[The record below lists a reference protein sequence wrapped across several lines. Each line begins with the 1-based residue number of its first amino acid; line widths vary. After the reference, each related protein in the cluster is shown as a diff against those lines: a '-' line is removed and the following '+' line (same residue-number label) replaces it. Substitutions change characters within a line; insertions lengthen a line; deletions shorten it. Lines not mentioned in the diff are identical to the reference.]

1 MLMSDRGEPRSR
13 SCIDEARLNGRDGAA
28 AEDRSYQWRA
38 ARWRKLASQW
48 TNTLAMY
55 ANPVIGNKP
64 VADVTTDD
72 VLQILTPI
80 WSTKTET
87 ASRVRSRIELVL
99 SYAKAKGLRAG
110 ENPAQWRG
118 HLDAL
123 LPKPSKVKRVRH
135 RPALPWV
142 QMAAFMEALLIRH
155 DEVFT
160 PRI

>member
-1 MLMSDRGEPRSR
+1 
-13 SCIDEARLNGRDGAA
+13 
-28 AEDRSYQWRA
+28 
-38 ARWRKLASQW
+38 
-48 TNTLAMY
+48 MY

-64 VADVTTDD
+64 VADVNTDD

-87 ASRVRSRIELVL
+87 ASQVRSRIELVL